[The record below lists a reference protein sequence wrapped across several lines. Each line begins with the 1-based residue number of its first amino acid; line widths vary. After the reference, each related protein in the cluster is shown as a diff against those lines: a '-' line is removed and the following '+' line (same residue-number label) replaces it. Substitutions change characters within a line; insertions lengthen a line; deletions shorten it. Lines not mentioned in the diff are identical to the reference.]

1 MRWIPAVA
9 AMARLFVPA
18 LAWIGATGIV
28 PASAGAACDHPRQM
42 DGFKTCADVEA
53 AEKEGSLV
61 LYSPDP
67 ESNQASL
74 LAAFHASFP
83 KIDAT
88 YLRLQTGAL
97 YAKLMAERQAKTYQP
112 DILALT
118 DMTFVLDFQ
127 KRGGWMQYV
136 SPELDAFKPE
146 NRSDPAGNWIWG
158 GIIVAG
164 IAYNPTT
171 VKAEDAPKSWADL
184 LNPRWKDAI
193 NVKVSNSGLQHE
205 TWLMMKK
212 LHGDAYW
219 KTFADQQPRAFDSYV
234 QQYDRTVSGQDMVI
248 STAQYS
254 GYLQFKAKG
263 APIAYV
269 NPTEGQVA
277 APTVV
282 GAVDHAPHNEA
293 AKLFMDWY
301 TGVPGQKA
309 YVAATSLYSARLD
322 VPPPSGGI
330 PMSDI
335 KLLIPDDW
343 DAFLKTHS
351 QFVKEWDRMVGM
363 R

>member
-1 MRWIPAVA
+1 MRWFRSAAAAACLIAPAA
-9 AMARLFVPA
+9 AWA
-18 LAWIGATGIV
+18 
-28 PASAGAACDHPRQM
+28 AACDTPRQL
-42 DGFKTCADVEA
+42 DGFKTCANVEA
-53 AEKEGSLV
+53 AEKEGALV

-67 ESNQASL
+67 ESNQAAL
-74 LAAFHASFP
+74 LAAFHAAFP

-97 YAKLMAERQAKTYQP
+97 YAKLMAERQARTYQP

-118 DMTFVLDFQ
+118 DMTFVLDFG
-127 KRGGWMQYV
+127 KRGGWMHYV
-136 SPELDAFKPE
+136 SPEVDAYKPE
-146 NRSDPAGNWIWG
+146 NRSNPAGDWIWG

-164 IAYNPTT
+164 IAYNPTM
-171 VKAEDAPKSWADL
+171 VKPEDAPKSWLDL
-184 LNPRWKDAI
+184 LNPRWRNAI

-205 TWLMMKK
+205 TWLIMKK
-212 LHGDAYW
+212 LHGDEYW
-219 KTFADQQPRAFDSYV
+219 TKFADLTPRAFDSYV

-282 GAVDHAPHNEA
+282 GAVDHAPHPDA

-309 YVAATSLYSARLD
+309 YIAATSLYSARSD
-322 VPPPSGGI
+322 VPPPKGGI
-330 PMSDI
+330 PITSI
-335 KLLIPDDW
+335 KLLAPDDW
-343 DAFLKTHS
+343 DAFLKTHA
-351 QFVKEWDRMVGM
+351 QFVREWDRMVGM

>member
-1 MRWIPAVA
+1 MRCVNLATVA
-9 AMARLFVPA
+9 ALLAPISAWAAPA
-18 LAWIGATGIV
+18 
-28 PASAGAACDHPRQM
+28 CEQPRQM
-42 DGFKTCADVEA
+42 DGFKTCANVEA
-53 AEKEGSLV
+53 AEKEGALV
-61 LYSPDP
+61 MYSPDP
-67 ESNQASL
+67 EANQAAL
-74 LAAFHASFP
+74 MAAFHAAFP
-83 KIDAT
+83 KINAT

-97 YAKLMAERQAKTYQP
+97 YAKLMAERQARTYQP
-112 DILALT
+112 DILFLT
-118 DMTFVLDFQ
+118 DMTFVIDFK
-127 KRGGWMQYV
+127 KRGGWMNYV
-136 SPELDAFKPE
+136 SPELSAFKPG
-146 NRSDPAGNWIWG
+146 NRSNPEGDWIWG

-171 VKAEDAPKSWADL
+171 VKPEDAPKSWEDL
-184 LNPRWKDAI
+184 LDPRWKGVI

-205 TWLMMKK
+205 TWLIMRK

-219 KTFADQQPRAFDSYV
+219 TRFAELQPRAFDSYV

-277 APTVV
+277 APTVA
-282 GAVDHAPHNEA
+282 GAVDHAPHPET

-301 TGVPGQKA
+301 TSATGQKA
-309 YVAATSLYSARLD
+309 YVAASSLYSARPD
-322 VPPPSGGI
+322 VPPPAGGI
-330 PMSDI
+330 PISEI
-335 KLLIPDDW
+335 KLLAPDDW
-343 DAFLKTHS
+343 EAFLKTHS